1 MPRINDLKV
10 GAIER
15 SQITNVSLSNYYQ
28 VHMTGLSEGSGLMK
42 FLKKYGLK
50 VDWLS
55 NNLGL
60 MCSEATLPT
69 SSLATA
75 EVKDNFHGI
84 NEQYAHTRLYT
95 DSDFTFYL
103 DGDYR
108 VLKFFEGWIDY
119 VAGENNYPVN
129 KQGGQVSVAHDG
141 YYKRFNY
148 PLDPIDG
155 YKLDGLYITKGEKDS
170 NERERPIISYRF
182 FHAFPKAITSIPVS
196 YGSAEVL
203 RVTVSFA
210 YDRYIVEQYRGWN
223 KGPFHDYPTNKTG
236 LNIDG
241 DDQVGLP
248 PGVG

>member
-10 GAIER
+10 GALER
-15 SQITNVSLSNYYQ
+15 SQIANVSLSNYYQ
-28 VHMTGLSEGSGLMK
+28 VHMTGLSEGSGLMN
-42 FLKKYGLK
+42 FLKKYGLR
-50 VDWLS
+50 VDWLKD
-55 NNLGL
+55 NLGL

-108 VLKFFEGWIDY
+108 VLKFFEGWMDY
-119 VAGENNYPVN
+119 VAGENNYPVDKN
-129 KQGGQVSVAHDG
+129 GGQVAVTHNG
-141 YYKRFNY
+141 YFKRFNY
-148 PLDPIDG
+148 PLEPTNG

-170 NERERPIISYRF
+170 NEKKRPIISYRF

-196 YGSAEVL
+196 YGNAEVL

-210 YDRYIVEQYRGWN
+210 YDRYIVEQYRGKPEIPELPHIERSSN
-223 KGPFHDYPTNKTG
+223 
-236 LNIDG
+236 NITHV
-241 DDQVGLP
+241 DQRYNSSSK
-248 PGVG
+248 